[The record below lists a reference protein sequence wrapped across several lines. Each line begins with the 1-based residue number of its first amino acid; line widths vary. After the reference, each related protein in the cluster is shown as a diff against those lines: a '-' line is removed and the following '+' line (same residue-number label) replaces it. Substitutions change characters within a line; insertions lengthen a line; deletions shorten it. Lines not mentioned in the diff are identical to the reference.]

1 MFLVI
6 FHITKIEN
14 ANRYIT
20 PSMLHD
26 FFVMLHIG

>member
-14 ANRYIT
+14 ANRYIAQ
-20 PSMLHD
+20 SMLHD
-26 FFVMLHIG
+26 FFVMLHIK